1 MNKLIIVLAF
11 ISVCFFSSS
20 FMYAQFYTPES
31 IISGLYPGFKTDRQ
45 MLQIAIKEEPHAF
58 KFLDDSLKRNKEF
71 VHECV
76 RTNG

>member
-1 MNKLIIVLAF
+1 
-11 ISVCFFSSS
+11 
-20 FMYAQFYTPES
+20 
-31 IISGLYPGFKTDRQ
+31 